1 MEIIPAI
8 LPRTFSEIEDKIK
21 SIKGF
26 ADLVQ
31 IDICDGKFVPNTT
44 WPYIKIDQN
53 FEAILHEERGMPE
66 WEKIDY
72 EFDLMIENPT
82 ADDARKWLSAGAER
96 VILHYESS
104 EDLSPV
110 ISILSGLVEIGL
122 AVDIKTNI
130 EKIKKYADK
139 IQYIQCMGI
148 KKVGF
153 QKQKFDPK
161 VVDKIREI
169 KNTFPNL
176 KVQVDGGVTLE
187 NASVLK
193 HAGVDSVAVGSAL
206 FEADNIVDTYK
217 KFKKI

>member
-8 LPRTFSEIEDKIK
+8 LPKTFSEIEEKIK
-21 SIKGF
+21 SIKGL

-31 IDICDGKFVPNTT
+31 IDICDGKFVPNIT
-44 WPYIKIDQN
+44 WPYVKVDQN
-53 FEAILHEERGMPE
+53 FESILREERGMPE

-82 ADDARKWLSAGAER
+82 EDDARKWLSAGAEK

-104 EDLSPV
+104 EDLTPV
-110 ISILSGLVEIGL
+110 ISILNGLVEIGL
-122 AVDIKTNI
+122 AIDLKTSI

-153 QKQKFDPK
+153 QRQKLDPK
-161 VVDKIREI
+161 VADKVKEI
-169 KNTFPNL
+169 KNTFSNL

-193 HAGVDSVAVGSAL
+193 HAGVDTLVVGSAL
-206 FEADNIVDTYK
+206 FGSENVVDTYK
-217 KFKKI
+217 KLKKI